1 MGNCLVRVRLR
12 REDYVVEYVNPV
24 LLLAVVSEIC
34 LGICAWRSPRF
45 LRRVAAHLLAR
56 ADVIEI
62 SERERSSRK
71 EYWLAKLNV
80 EEDRGRARRPF
91 VAENLSRSEVK
102 AS

>member
-1 MGNCLVRVRLR
+1 M
-12 REDYVVEYVNPV
+12 EYVNPV

-45 LRRVAAHLLAR
+45 LRRVSAHLLAR

-80 EEDRGRARRPF
+80 DEDRGSARPPF
-91 VAENLSRSEVK
+91 AADSLSRSGIK